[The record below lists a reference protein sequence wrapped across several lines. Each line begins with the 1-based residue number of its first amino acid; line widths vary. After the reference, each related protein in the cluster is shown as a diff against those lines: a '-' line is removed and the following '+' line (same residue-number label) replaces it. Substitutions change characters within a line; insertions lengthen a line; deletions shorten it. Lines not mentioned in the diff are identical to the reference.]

1 MENVLELQEVT
12 NEQVIVKVNANDPL
26 TVAKNPWVSS
36 DEAYYTITRG
46 KNHMFTVVKKDGK
59 TWSFRWGYDGYTLI
73 ADSVEQM
80 RIKVVQFIRDNGID
94 IEH

>member
-1 MENVLELQEVT
+1 MEHVLELQEVT
-12 NEQVIVKVNANDPL
+12 SEQVIIKVNANDPL
-26 TVAKNPWVSS
+26 TVAKNPWVSL

-46 KNHMFTVVKKDGK
+46 KNHIFTVVKKDGR
-59 TWSFRWGYDGYTLI
+59 TWSFHWGYDGYTLI
-73 ADSVEQM
+73 SKSVEQM